1 MIRPRGVHPIIH
13 REIATD
19 KVGAHGCVF
28 AREGL
33 GFPHA
38 VGLVFAVVDTDGAG
52 VASGCCGC
60 CGCSWCVY
68 AGCVGGGGGR
78 LGWGCGCGFV
88 GGVEGVGPVAAF
100 AETCLVLLVSIAAW
114 MGYRMGGKAYWI
126 GRGRSTL
133 YCIFN
138 GSLYQMIFL
147 LK

>member
-1 MIRPRGVHPIIH
+1 M
-13 REIATD
+13 
-19 KVGAHGCVF
+19 
-28 AREGL
+28 
-33 GFPHA
+33 
-38 VGLVFAVVDTDGAG
+38 VFAVIDANGAG
-52 VASGCCGC
+52 VA
-60 CGCSWCVY
+60 CVA
-68 AGCVGGGGGR
+68 AGVGAGACAGGR
-78 LGWGCGCGFV
+78 GSRCCGCGFV